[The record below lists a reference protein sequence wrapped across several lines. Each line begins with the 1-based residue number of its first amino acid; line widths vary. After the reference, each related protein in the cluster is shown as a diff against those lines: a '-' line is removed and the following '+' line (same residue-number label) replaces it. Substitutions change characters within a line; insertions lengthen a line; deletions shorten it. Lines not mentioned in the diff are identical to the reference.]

1 VDEIQSL
8 MHGFAVALTW
18 QNVVFM
24 FIGVLLGVIIGVLPG
39 LGGANGVAIL
49 LPLTFS
55 MAQTPAG
62 QTTAIILLSCIY
74 WGALFGGAIT
84 SVLFNIPGE
93 PWSVATTFDGYP
105 LAQQGRAGTALTA
118 AFTSS
123 FIGAFIAVLVVTF
136 LAPIVAD
143 FALEFGPPE
152 FFAVYLLT
160 FCAFIGMSKEPPFK
174 TLAAMMTGFALAAV
188 GLDPVTGT
196 LRLTYGFTHLLSGF
210 DFLVAVIGLFGVGE
224 ILLTLEEGLEF
235 KGARAKIDLRV
246 VMQTWKELPRYWL
259 TSLRSSAVGC
269 FMGIVPGGATPASFM
284 SYGVARR
291 FSRNGDRFGTGQVEG
306 VVAPETAAHAAG
318 TSALLPMLTLG
329 VPGSPTAAVLLG
341 GLLIWGLQPGPLL
354 FVEQKD
360 FVWGLIASMYLGN
373 IAGLIVVLTCVPLFA
388 AILRIPFSV
397 IAPII
402 IVICSI
408 GAYTV
413 HNALFDVWMVVGFG
427 ILGYLFKKLQYPLA
441 PLVLAIVLGDAAE
454 SSFRQAMLV
463 SQGDMTIFFSKK
475 LVGTMT
481 TLALLLLFW
490 PTITW
495 LWAKARRR

>member
-1 VDEIQSL
+1 MKAKYPDY
-8 MHGFAVALTW
+8 AVA
-18 QNVVFM
+18 N
-24 FIGVLLGVIIGVLPG
+24 LLR
-39 LGGANGVAIL
+39 
-49 LPLTFS
+49 
-55 MAQTPAG
+55 
-62 QTTAIILLSCIY
+62 Y
-74 WGALFGGAIT
+74 
-84 SVLFNIPGE
+84 
-93 PWSVATTFDGYP
+93 
-105 LAQQGRAGTALTA
+105 
-118 AFTSS
+118 
-123 FIGAFIAVLVVTF
+123 
-136 LAPIVAD
+136 
-143 FALEFGPPE
+143 
-152 FFAVYLLT
+152 
-160 FCAFIGMSKEPPFK
+160 
-174 TLAAMMTGFALAAV
+174 AAMLAF
-188 GLDPVTGT
+188 
-196 LRLTYGFTHLLSGF
+196 R
-210 DFLVAVIGLFGVGE
+210 
-224 ILLTLEEGLEF
+224 
-235 KGARAKIDLRV
+235 GAKAKIDVRV
-246 VMQTWKELPRYWL
+246 VLDTWKELPRYWL
-259 TSLRSSAVGC
+259 TSLRGSAVGC

-291 FSRNGDRFGTGQVEG
+291 FSRNGDKFGTGQVEG

-402 IVICSI
+402 VVICSI

-413 HNALFDVWMVVGFG
+413 HNTIFDVWMVVVFG
-427 ILGYLFKKLQYPLA
+427 VLGYLFKKLQYPLA

-463 SQGDMTIFFSKK
+463 SQGDMSIFFSRK

-490 PTITW
+490 PMITW
-495 LWAKARRR
+495 AWGKLRGR

>member
-1 VDEIQSL
+1 MDELHSL
-8 MHGFAVALTW
+8 LQGFVIALTLK
-18 QNVVFM
+18 NLALM
-24 FIGVLLGVIIGVLPG
+24 FVGIVLGVIIGVLPG

-55 MAQTPAG
+55 MAQSPG
-62 QTTAIILLSCIY
+62 GTTSAIILLSCIY

-84 SVLFNIPGE
+84 SILFNIPGE

-105 LAQQGRAGTALTA
+105 LAQQGRAGSALTA

-123 FIGAFIAVLVVTF
+123 FVGALVAVILITF
-136 LAPIVAD
+136 LSPVVAS

-174 TLAAMMTGFALAAV
+174 TLASMMLGFALAAV
-188 GLDPVTGT
+188 GTDPVTGT
-196 LRLTYGFTHLLSGF
+196 LRLTFGSTQMLNGF
-210 DFLVAVIGLFGVGE
+210 DFLVAVIGLFGIGE
-224 ILLTLEEGLEF
+224 ILLTLEEGLAF
-235 KGARAKIDLRV
+235 KGAAAKINVRV
-246 VMQTWKELPRYWL
+246 VIETWKELPRYWL
-259 TSLRSSAVGC
+259 TSLRSAAVGC

-284 SYGVARR
+284 AYGVARR
-291 FSRNGDRFGTGQVEG
+291 FSKSGDKFGTGQVEG

-388 AILRIPFSV
+388 AILRVPFSV

-402 IVICSI
+402 VVICAI

-413 HNALFDVWMVVGFG
+413 HNSMFDVWMMMVFG
-427 ILGYLFKKLQYPLA
+427 VAGYAFKKLSYPLA
-441 PLVLAIVLGDAAE
+441 PLVLAIVLGDRAE
-454 SSFRQAMLV
+454 ASFRQAILG
-463 SQGDMTIFFSKK
+463 SQGDLEVFFSNS
-475 LVGTMT
+475 LVGTLT
-481 TLALLLLFW
+481 GLALALLFW
-490 PTITW
+490 PVLIW
-495 LWAKARRR
+495 FLAIIRRR